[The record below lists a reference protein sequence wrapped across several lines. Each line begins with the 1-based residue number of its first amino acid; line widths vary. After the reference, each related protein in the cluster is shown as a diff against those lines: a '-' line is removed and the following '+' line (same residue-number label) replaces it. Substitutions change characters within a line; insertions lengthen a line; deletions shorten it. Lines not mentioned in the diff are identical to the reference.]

1 MTSGTLRLAM
11 ALAAALLAA
20 TPAFAARQRHQLI
33 EPIQPDRR
41 HAEKTVS
48 PRAGDKLCF
57 CRTVHQRNAA
67 GRLTWKVVCS
77 ERGPAQGARK
87 VRAPDCRTI
96 RNLPRQ

>member
-11 ALAAALLAA
+11 TLAAVLIAA
-20 TPAFAARQRHQLI
+20 APAFAAQQRHQLI

-67 GRLTWKVVCS
+67 GRLTWKVICS
-77 ERGPAQGARK
+77 EKGPAQGARK
-87 VRAPDCRTI
+87 VRAPDCRAI
-96 RNLPRQ
+96 RNLPPQ